1 MKTRRFLITMIMVIA
16 AGFFVN
22 TSAQEALKAIAK
34 KCETMEN
41 VDISVVI
48 SKDKETK
55 KINSNMMRIEFNQNE
70 PLKNEILAA
79 FKKDRDDADN
89 IAESK
94 KTQNVQTTGKDAE
107 NKKIQIIQ
115 LTYRFDNIVY
125 NVSIRGDNCTF
136 SVTENNFSNNIKRS
150 ISIRNI
156 QYI

>member
-1 MKTRRFLITMIMVIA
+1 MKTKRFLITMIMVIA

-55 KINSNMMRIEFNQNE
+55 KNNSNMMRIEFNQNE

-94 KTQNVQTTGKDAE
+94 KTQNVQTTGKNAE

-125 NVSIRGDNCTF
+125 TVSIRGDNCIF
-136 SVTENNFSNNIKRS
+136 SVAENNFSNNIKRS
-150 ISIRNI
+150 IRNI